1 MLVASREALITFRC
15 PVPFLILVGPVIVI
29 GVVPVVVVAIV
40 LIEIEVA
47 VAEVIEAF
55 ESLVTRSRVVPAH
68 VAEFSPAVG
77 FFPSAVVVALGV
89 GARVKHVT
97 HVGAVVT
104 LSALRSAVIVSVV
117 VVARLVADI
126 VIGVVK
132 AMVGSVAVE

>member
-1 MLVASREALITFRC
+1 MLIASREALITFRC

-29 GVVPVVVVAIV
+29 GVVPVVAIV

-47 VAEVIEAF
+47 VAPVIEAF

-77 FFPSAVVVALGV
+77 CFPSAVVVALGV

-104 LSALRSAVIVSVV
+104 LSALRSAVTVSVV
-117 VVARLVADI
+117 VVARLVANI